1 MIYQSALRQNGLQQ
15 VAVNLGNVRD
25 AAEFELALA
34 GPTVTLDAPSS
45 VRRAGSAVD
54 TPLALLQPAVL
65 PLTAVVTWP
74 NDQSRQLTEIVFLV
88 DGVAQPQAAPPA
100 TDKAAAAQPIRRSA
114 LPESQALTR
123 VHISAV
129 LSCDRQSAPRA

>member
-1 MIYQSALRQNGLQQ
+1 MPSPEAADPLYALFAAQGTQIEMIYQSALRQNGLQQ

-54 TPLALLQPAVL
+54 TPLALSLIHILLIDA
-65 PLTAVVTWP
+65 AK
-74 NDQSRQLTEIVFLV
+74 SFL
-88 DGVAQPQAAPPA
+88 
-100 TDKAAAAQPIRRSA
+100 SA
-114 LPESQALTR
+114 SIP
-123 VHISAV
+123 
-129 LSCDRQSAPRA
+129 